1 MAEQFD
7 MGIYNTALTDG
18 SYTPPQNN
26 TPQGGTP
33 NLSYVGDSAS
43 NPNLVYMTE
52 GYNPNNLDYRNFS
65 NNSEKK

>member
-7 MGIYNTALTDG
+7 MDIYNIALNNG
-18 SYTPPQNN
+18 SYTPPQNS
-26 TPQGGTP
+26 TTQDVSS
-33 NLSYVGDSAS
+33 NLSYVGDSAP

-52 GYNPNNLDYRNFS
+52 GHNLNNVDYRNFS